1 MSSWPRVPSVQPD
14 GLAPSSAV
22 LAAASPEAAG
32 GQHSTSRAGPSA
44 ALANASATVEEP
56 QDPAQPTTDTT
67 RSPSHGTHFSGAGFG
82 LMAVSAEAG
91 LRNWPSATAAQARR
105 SSATPTATGR
115 GPEPAAA
122 SRAGGGAAGPVMTPA
137 RPRSGAGTPAP
148 PAARP
153 R

>member
-32 GQHSTSRAGPSA
+32 GQHSTSRAAPSA

-56 QDPAQPTTDTT
+56 QEPAQPTTDTT
-67 RSPSHGTHFSGAGFG
+67 RSPCPGTHLTGVAFG
-82 LMAVSAEAG
+82 LMAVSSDAE
-91 LRNWPSATAAQARR
+91 LRNWPSVTAAQARR

-115 GPEPAAA
+115 GPE
-122 SRAGGGAAGPVMTPA
+122 
-137 RPRSGAGTPAP
+137 
-148 PAARP
+148 
-153 R
+153 